1 MDIAALSAQ
10 DFSVLANLFLF
21 RSAGEQTARLAL
33 SDESCTC
40 ERFERGETIYTPG
53 GFRRSLG
60 VLLSGSVQVSKGELI
75 VSVLQRGDAFGAAAL
90 FNDCADYVT
99 TLTARAPCRAV
110 FFPQDLVQRLI
121 QSDAA
126 VSLGYIAY
134 LSGRIHFLNGKIEG
148 LIAGTAEQKLKQ
160 YLLRSMDENGCV
172 RASATE
178 MAKRLNLGRASLYRA
193 FEALEAQAAIRRDG
207 KVITVLDTE
216 KLHEEKSL

>member
-1 MDIAALSAQ
+1 MDISILSAQ
-10 DFSVLANLFLF
+10 DFSVAANLFLF
-21 RSAGEQTARLAL
+21 RGAGEQTARLAL
-33 SDESCTC
+33 SDPLCTC
-40 ERFERGETIYTPG
+40 ECFERGQTIYTPG

-60 VLLSGSVQVSKGELI
+60 VLLSGSVQVSKGDLI
-75 VSVLQRGDAFGAAAL
+75 VSVLQQGDAFGAAAL
-90 FNDCADYVT
+90 FNGCADYVT
-99 TLTARAPCRAV
+99 TLTARSPCRAV
-110 FFPQDLVQRLI
+110 FFPQELVQRLI

-134 LSGRIHFLNGKIEG
+134 LSSRIHFLNDKIEG

-160 YLLRSMDENGCV
+160 YLLRSMDESGCV

-193 FEALEAQAAIRRDG
+193 FEALEKQAAIRRDG

-216 KLHEEKSL
+216 KLHEEK